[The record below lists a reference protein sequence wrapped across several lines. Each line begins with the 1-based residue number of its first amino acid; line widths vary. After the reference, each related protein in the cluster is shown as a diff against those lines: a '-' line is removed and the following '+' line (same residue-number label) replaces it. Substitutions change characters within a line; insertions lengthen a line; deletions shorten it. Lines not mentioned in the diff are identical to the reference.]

1 MPAYATPRRAAVVAL
16 ALAVL
21 SACGPH
27 VPKPTTPSPVAARQP
42 TLAHAIVPMPVSVT
56 MVPADTFTVDTLT
69 AVLITAD
76 ASAEVEHIARVLARM
91 LGRDSLAGVR
101 REAAVTGAA
110 AGGMFVDT
118 ATNVIRLYL
127 MQGDTAAEGYQLRVR
142 RNTAVIQASS
152 PAGLFHGVQ
161 TLRQLMPVSVE
172 HPDAFMRKLRI
183 PGTVIEDQPRY
194 AWRGSMLD
202 VSRHFLPAEAV
213 KRHVDAM
220 ALYKLN
226 RLHLHLS
233 DDQGWRI
240 EIKSRPALTQVGGST
255 QVGGGPG
262 GFYTQAEFADLV
274 RYATERYVAIV
285 PEFDMPGHT
294 NAALASTPALNCD
307 GKAPP
312 LYTGIKVGFSAVCV
326 TSDTTYK
333 WIDDVVREIGPLVPT
348 PWFHMGGDEV
358 QKLTHQQYLD
368 FVSRADSIVRS
379 HGKTTIGWAEIA
391 PARIDASTIVQSWR
405 GLNKDSS
412 AAHVARGGKVIMSPG
427 PKLYIDMKYDSTTI
441 LGLRWAG
448 IIPVRATYDWDP
460 ANYLTGVP
468 ETAILGVEAPLWSET
483 LLKAEDWEF
492 MAWPRLVSVAE
503 LGWTRQSARSWDEF
517 RTRLAAQGPR
527 LQALGLNFYRSPDV
541 DWWR

>member
-1 MPAYATPRRAAVVAL
+1 MTAHPTPRRAAVVAL
-16 ALAVL
+16 AFAALA
-21 SACGPH
+21 ACGPH
-27 VPKPTTPSPVAARQP
+27 APKPQVPVPVAARQP
-42 TLAHAIVPMPVSVT
+42 TLAHAIVPMPMSVQ
-56 MVPADTFTVDTLT
+56 MVPADTFDIDTLTKVVIAADASPEIERIARGVARMIGRDTIAGVWREPAGTVDT
-69 AVLITAD
+69 
-76 ASAEVEHIARVLARM
+76 ASNI
-91 LGRDSLAGVR
+91 
-101 REAAVTGAA
+101 
-110 AGGMFVDT
+110 
-118 ATNVIRLYL
+118 IRLWIH
-127 MQGDTAAEGYQLRVR
+127 GPATGEGYTLESDRGGV
-142 RNTAVIQASS
+142 VIAAST
-152 PAGLFHGVQ
+152 PEGLYYGVQ

-172 HPDAFMRKLRI
+172 HPDAFMRRLRV
-183 PGTVIEDQPRY
+183 PGAKIADQPRY

-202 VSRHFLPAEAV
+202 VSRHFLPIEAV

-255 QVGGGPG
+255 QVGGGVG
-262 GFYTQAEFADLV
+262 GYYTQAQFADLV
-274 RYATERYVAIV
+274 RYAAERYVAIV

-391 PARIDASTIVQSWR
+391 PARIDPSTIVQSWR

-460 ANYLTGVP
+460 ATYLTGVP
-468 ETAILGVEAPLWSET
+468 ESAILGVEAPLWSET
-483 LLKAEDWEF
+483 LVKYADFQYLAF
-492 MAWPRLVSVAE
+492 PRLLAVAE
-503 LGWTRQSARSWDEF
+503 LGWTPQASRDWEEF
-517 RTRLAAQGPR
+517 RLRLVPQGQR
-527 LQALGLNFYRSPDV
+527 LQALGVNFHRSPEV
-541 DWWR
+541 NWVP